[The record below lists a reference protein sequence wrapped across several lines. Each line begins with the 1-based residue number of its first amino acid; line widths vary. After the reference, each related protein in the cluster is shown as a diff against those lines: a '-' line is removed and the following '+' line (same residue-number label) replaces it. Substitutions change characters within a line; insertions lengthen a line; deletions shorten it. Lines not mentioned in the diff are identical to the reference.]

1 MNAPASRDAES
12 AALAEIFD
20 LFTTLSRRTAEFST
34 AGSVAAC
41 LDTLEKILKESLR
54 FEVYQILDVGPDG
67 KLAWSRGRR
76 PEEIGTVGD
85 DGLAQWA
92 LKGAQPVL
100 VPWETGPVAGQET
113 KSLILIP
120 VATHH
125 RPYALVLVWVTFD
138 EGQSSRLLLQALENL
153 ARQTAFS
160 IERLKR
166 EQQTRE
172 LRQLVDN
179 ILESVPLAI
188 LAIGRDDRVLAC
200 NRNLEFQFQV
210 NRGDILGK
218 SYKEAFPHAFA
229 QVAESLILGTLR
241 GEEATDFE
249 YEHRVD
255 DKASFHLGLTSSLL
269 ASPTDEP
276 MGVLFVVRDLS
287 LSREV
292 VKLRELDEMKSQ
304 FVHTVSHELK
314 TPLTAI
320 LGGCEL
326 LNMQG
331 DVLNDEQKELVKI
344 VDSGAKRLNAL
355 VADLLDLSRLESGR
369 VHLEPVPVDL
379 AGLAQEV
386 AALCQSRNPRAPIR
400 LDIAGNLPEPEA
412 DRGKIRE
419 VVENYVSNAMKYSPE
434 GGEVVVRIWPEES
447 EVRLEVT
454 DKGMGIPAKHLPFV
468 WDKFHRVDSAAMTNI
483 EGTGLG
489 LAIVKHIIEMH
500 GGKVWV
506 RSEEGKGS
514 TFGFS
519 LPA

>member
-1 MNAPASRDAES
+1 MTPSDPALTDA
-12 AALAEIFD
+12 AALAEVFD
-20 LFTTLSRRTAEFST
+20 LFTILSRKAAELSSVQTAE
-34 AGSVAAC
+34 GC
-41 LDTLEKILKESLR
+41 LETLEKILRDPLR
-54 FEVYQILDVGPDG
+54 FELYQIRSVQADG
-67 KLAWSRGRR
+67 KLAWSGGLKDG
-76 PEEIGTVGD
+76 ETGAFVD

-92 LKGAQPVL
+92 LKGTQPLL
-100 VPWETGPVAGQET
+100 VPWEGGAVAGQDV

-120 VATHH
+120 VATHR
-125 RPYALVLVWVTFD
+125 RPYALILVWVSFD

-153 ARQTAFS
+153 ARQAAFS
-160 IERLKR
+160 IERLRR
-166 EQQTRE
+166 EAQTQE
-172 LRQLVDN
+172 LRQLVDS

-188 LAIGRDDRVLAC
+188 LAIGKDDKVLAC
-200 NRNLEFQFQV
+200 NRNLEFQFGV
-210 NRGDILGK
+210 SRGEILGK
-218 SYKEAFPHAFA
+218 PYKEAFPHAFA
-229 QVAESLILGTLR
+229 QVVESLILGTLQ
-241 GEEATDFE
+241 GEGATDFE
-249 YEHRVD
+249 YEHRLD
-255 DKASFHLGLTSSLL
+255 DKTSFHLGVTSGLL
-269 ASPTDEP
+269 SSPSDEP
-276 MGVLFVVRDLS
+276 MGVLFVIRDLS

-292 VKLRELDEMKSQ
+292 VKLRELNEMKSQ

-326 LNMQG
+326 LNLQA
-331 DVLNDEQKELVKI
+331 DALNDDQKELVKI
-344 VDSGAKRLNAL
+344 VDTGAKRLNAL

-379 AGLAQEV
+379 GVLAQEV
-386 AALCQSRNPRAPIR
+386 AVLCQPRNPDAPIT
-400 LDIAGNLPEPEA
+400 LDVDPNLPEPEA

-419 VVENYVSNAMKYSPE
+419 VIENYVSNAMKYSPA
-434 GGEVVVRIWPEES
+434 GGGVTVRIWPEEN

-454 DKGMGIPAKHLPFV
+454 DQGMGIPAKHLPFL

-489 LAIVKHIIEMH
+489 LAIVKHIVEMH